1 MGTYL
6 LFLQKSFQQKFVYRT
21 SAYIYLL
28 STCLRVF
35 IMVNVW
41 TALYAGR
48 DSINGVSL
56 MDMLNFIVISAIVSA
71 LTQTRM
77 GDKIAA
83 KVVDGTIAVDFLRP
97 IRFKYF
103 VYADQLGENLYQVL
117 LNALPVCILAALI
130 YGFEMPADPLMLSLF
145 IVCLFFGILIIF
157 SINYIVGL
165 ISFWSKAAHP
175 TSWFLLT
182 AVTLFGGTFVPIWFY
197 PDILREV
204 TLFLP
209 FRLIYFEPINI
220 YLGRVTPSEAMS
232 IIVIQLAWLVV
243 LWLVER
249 FMWSKIQTKLTVQGG

>member
-6 LFLQKSFQQKFVYRT
+6 LFLQKSFQQRFVYRT

-41 TALYAGR
+41 TALYGGR
-48 DSINGVSL
+48 TSINGVSL
-56 MDMLNFIVISAIVSA
+56 TDMLNFIVISAFVYA

-77 GDKIAA
+77 GDKIAN
-83 KVVDGTIAVDFLRP
+83 KVVDGSIAVDFLRP
-97 IRFKYF
+97 IRFKYY

-117 LNALPVCILAALI
+117 LNALPVCILASII
-130 YGFEMPADPLMLSLF
+130 YGFQMPADPENLLLF
-145 IVCLFFGILIIF
+145 IFCLFFGVLIIF

-175 TSWFLLT
+175 TSWFLST

-197 PDILREV
+197 PDVLRRIAM
-204 TLFLP
+204 FLP

-220 YLGRVTPSEAMS
+220 YLGRVTSSDAVL
-232 IIVIQLAWLVV
+232 IILVQVVWLVV
-243 LWLVER
+243 LWLVEQ